1 MVIRSIT
8 CVLKH
13 ITCHGI
19 VSLKVVLIKF
29 LSAEQH
35 FGAAADVLAASP
47 QHVANGA
54 DVNMFIWGCSPQFNT
69 LLIVHDDYPGIMELR
84 GEKRS
89 HLMCVYA
96 RLTLRMGQYGINTN
110 VMGLS
115 LWLSVRLLLSDIH
128 FQKWKSNRRL

>member
-29 LSAEQH
+29 LSAQQH
-35 FGAAADVLAASP
+35 FRAAADLLAASP

-54 DVNMFIWGCSPQFNT
+54 DVNMLIWGAVPPN
-69 LLIVHDDYPGIMELR
+69 
-84 GEKRS
+84 
-89 HLMCVYA
+89 
-96 RLTLRMGQYGINTN
+96 LT
-110 VMGLS
+110 VF
-115 LWLSVRLLLSDIH
+115 LLSTMII
-128 FQKWKSNRRL
+128 LGL